1 MRTQSPRFLT
11 LFALILAGLGAC
23 TKSGA
28 DAPQAEA
35 APVLIGPENL
45 FVAESRTLQNG
56 PALSGTL
63 TAERSATIR
72 AEVPGVVVQAL
83 ADEGQAVRSGQL
95 LGRLNDDSIRD
106 QVLSAQSGVRTAAEA
121 LVVAKRNVERSEKLA
136 QAGAVAERELE
147 QSRSSALNAEGAEAE
162 ANARLAGARKQLG
175 YTVIRS
181 PLSGIVSER
190 NVNVGDNVSA
200 GNPLYSVV
208 DPTSLRLEAQVPV
221 AALGSL
227 KIGTAVGFT
236 VDGYGDRNFT
246 GRISRINPAV
256 DPATRQVRITVTLP
270 NQSGR
275 LVGGLFAQGRA
286 AVESRT
292 GLVVPASAIDRRG
305 IRPMVT
311 RVQGG
316 VAQRVEVALG
326 IEDLTIDRIEVTTGI
341 AAGDTVII
349 GSARGVQSGTR
360 VRPSAAAERSG
371 SN

>member
-1 MRTQSPRFLT
+1 MKTRLKLYSILLAT
-11 LFALILAGLGAC
+11 ALSGLAAC
-23 TKSGA
+23 AKSGA
-28 DAPQAEA
+28 EGPPAEA

-72 AEVPGVVVQAL
+72 AEVPGIVVQAL

-95 LGRLNDDSIRD
+95 LGRLNDDAIRD
-106 QVLSAQSGVRTAAEA
+106 QVLSAQSGLRTATEA

-175 YTVIRS
+175 YTMIRS

-190 NVNVGDNVSA
+190 HVNAGDNVSA
-200 GNPLYSVV
+200 GNPLFSVV
-208 DPTSLRLEAQVPV
+208 DPSSLRLEAQVPV
-221 AALGSL
+221 TALGSL

-236 VDGYGDRNFT
+236 VDGYGDRSFD

-286 AVESRT
+286 AIESRT
-292 GLVVPASAIDRRG
+292 GLVVPSSAIDRRG

-326 IEDLTIDRIEVTTGI
+326 IEDLAIDRVEITTGI
-341 AAGDTVII
+341 AVGDTVII
-349 GSARGVQSGTR
+349 GSARGLQPGTR
-360 VRPSAAAERSG
+360 VRPSAAAERAG